1 MKNERALVL
10 GGGGITGIA
19 WESGVLAAL
28 IENGMNISQIGK
40 IFGTSA
46 GAFVGAVLSNNQDMK
61 AYYHYLN
68 ENKDPNEQTKLK
80 KKFMRCGDR
89 LIFRVEITKK
99 ILDDY
104 LER

>member
-40 IFGTSA
+40 ILGLLQEPLLA
-46 GAFVGAVLSNNQDMK
+46 Q
-61 AYYHYLN
+61 YYQII
-68 ENKDPNEQTKLK
+68 KT
-80 KKFMRCGDR
+80 
-89 LIFRVEITKK
+89 
-99 ILDDY
+99 
-104 LER
+104 

>member
-40 IFGTSA
+40 ILGLLR
-46 GAFVGAVLSNNQDMK
+46 AFVGAVLSNNQDMK

-80 KKFMRCGDR
+80 RS
-89 LIFRVEITKK
+89 L
-99 ILDDY
+99 
-104 LER
+104 